1 MTNIGGLRILGRIQ
15 RERVALITYETGTA
29 LEPEAFIDVLRR
41 SGLAERRPVDDPGVI
56 RGMLDHADLLVT
68 AWAGEL
74 LVGVARSVTDF
85 HYCCYLS
92 DLAVD
97 RAHQKSGIGRELI
110 RRTRENLGP
119 ACILI
124 LLSAPA
130 AVGYYPRLGFSAH
143 DSAWVL
149 RPGDTLE

>member
-1 MTNIGGLRILGRIQ
+1 MALVTFETGLRLQ
-15 RERVALITYETGTA
+15 
-29 LEPEAFIDVLRR
+29 PEDFIDVLRR
-41 SGLAERRPVDDPGVI
+41 SGLAERRPVANPEI
-56 RGMLDHADLLVT
+56 IQGMLEHADLLVT
-68 AWAGEL
+68 AWADEL

-97 RAHQKSGIGRELI
+97 RAYQRSGIGRELI
-110 RRTRENLGP
+110 RRTREQLGP
-119 ACILI
+119 GCILI

-143 DSAWVL
+143 NSAWVL
-149 RPGDTLE
+149 RPGETLE